1 MNVNSVADGVAAFKL
16 PAFKPAIQLR
26 QSVKNTA
33 ETVVPAIV
41 QEGPSKVADA
51 FKVPAPV
58 GVSDK
63 TPVVREMSNITESY
77 DARGKV
83 ITKFMDSSNNVIYQ
97 TPSESVIKTQELM
110 TNTQAATNIKG

>member
-1 MNVNSVADGVAAFKL
+1 MNVNSIADGVATFKL
-16 PAFKPAIQLR
+16 PAFKPAIHLKP
-26 QSVKNTA
+26 SVKNTA

-51 FKVPAPV
+51 FKVSAPV
-58 GVSDK
+58 GVSGK
-63 TPVVREMSNITESY
+63 ASVREMSHITESY

-110 TNTQAATNIKG
+110 TNTQAATDIKG